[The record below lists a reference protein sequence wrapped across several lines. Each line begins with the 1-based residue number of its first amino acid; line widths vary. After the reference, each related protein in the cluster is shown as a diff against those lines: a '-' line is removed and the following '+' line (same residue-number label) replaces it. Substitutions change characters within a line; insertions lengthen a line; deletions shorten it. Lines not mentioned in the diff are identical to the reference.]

1 MRTIDGSGSGTER
14 TRLRVYAPEVV
25 PLSLCDYIGEPA
37 CVVFFSG
44 CDNACG
50 YCQNSR
56 LMKASEEHLI
66 DLDVIEESMKRNK
79 LISACKVTGGEPLL
93 QPDALAELGRFVKSL
108 GLKFGVDTNGTFPQP
123 LKGVLP
129 LLDLVS
135 IDVKTALNEEAYGKI
150 TGTSNPCVGKVS
162 ESLSAVFSSN
172 AYCDVRMVVIP
183 GVNDSGDV
191 IRSVAGS
198 LRSLGYEAKA
208 CKGEASFTL
217 AEFIPEFAFQEEF
230 RKIRN
235 PTSDELR
242 SLALSSG
249 LTNARVTHRVIGFF
263 QKVA

>member
-1 MRTIDGSGSGTER
+1 MSAIDDGGSCIAR
-14 TRLRVYAPEVV
+14 AKLKVYAPEVV

-44 CDNACG
+44 CNNACG

-66 DLDVIEESMKRNK
+66 DLDVIEESIRRNK

-108 GLKFGVDTNGTFPQP
+108 DLKFGVDTNGTLPKP
-123 LKGVLP
+123 LRVILP

-135 IDVKTALNEEAYGKI
+135 IDVKTSLNEKAYIRI
-150 TGTSNPCVGKVS
+150 TSIPSPCTGKVN
-162 ESLSAVFSSN
+162 ESLSAVLSSN

-183 GVNDSGDV
+183 GINDSVDV
-191 IRSVAGS
+191 IRSVAAS
-198 LRSLGYEAKA
+198 LRSLGYEEKA
-208 CKGEASFTL
+208 CKGKASFTL
-217 AEFIPEFAFQEEF
+217 AEFIPEFAFQEKF

-235 PTSDELR
+235 PTSDELI

-249 LTNARVTHRVIGFF
+249 LTNARVTHRVLGFF
-263 QKVA
+263 QKVE

>member
-1 MRTIDGSGSGTER
+1 MRTIDGGGSDTGR
-14 TRLRVYAPEVV
+14 ARLRVYAPEVV

-44 CDNACG
+44 CNNACG

-56 LMKASEEHLI
+56 LMKVQEEQLV
-66 DLDVIEESMKRNK
+66 DLDVIEESIKRNK

-108 GLKFGVDTNGTFPQP
+108 DLKFGIDTNGTLPQP
-123 LKGVLP
+123 LNGVLP
-129 LLDLVS
+129 LLDLIS
-135 IDVKTALNEEAYGKI
+135 IDVKTALNREAYSRI
-150 TGTSNPCVGKVS
+150 TGIPNPCVEKVS
-162 ESLSAVFSSN
+162 ESLSAVLSSN

-183 GVNDSGDV
+183 GVNDSGDI

-198 LRSLGYEAKA
+198 LRSLGYEEKA
-208 CKGEASFTL
+208 SKGEASFTL
-217 AEFIPEFAFQEEF
+217 TEFIPEFAFQEEF

-242 SLALSSG
+242 SLALSSD
-249 LTNARVTHRVIGFF
+249 LTNVRVTHRVLGFF
-263 QKVA
+263 QKVE